1 MSAGSYLWMKW
12 LSSTFSF
19 YLWGHW
25 GLGSG
30 MEWLTKVIQRQSWEA
45 EWGWASWQLEGE
57 GVPAVLARN
66 TTNRYNPSHSNSQ
79 RKRNKRKSIGK
90 EVKLLLFADDII
102 LHIENPKDATR
113 KLLEL
118 NNESGIVAEY
128 KINIQKSLAF
138 LYTNNKKSERQ
149 IKETIPLSITIKRR
163 KYLGKKST

>member
-57 GVPAVLARN
+57 GVPAVPVRN

-102 LHIENPKDATR
+102 LYIENPKDATR

-128 KINIQKSLAF
+128 KINIQESLAF